1 LPATPTSS
9 TDAGTHPA
17 GSLGA
22 GNWARNQGVSREEIM
37 SSEYD
42 KKNEP
47 GQGQRDD
54 KSTGGRQ
61 GQNPQGGQGGREGT
75 DKENPREGQGGSQNP
90 GGSQRKPGQSG
101 ETETE

>member
-1 LPATPTSS
+1 MTSPLETRASNLPATPTSS
-9 TDAGTHPA
+9 TERGTHPA
-17 GSLGA
+17 SSLVA

-61 GQNPQGGQGGREGT
+61 GQNPQGGQGG
-75 DKENPREGQGGSQNP
+75 SQNP